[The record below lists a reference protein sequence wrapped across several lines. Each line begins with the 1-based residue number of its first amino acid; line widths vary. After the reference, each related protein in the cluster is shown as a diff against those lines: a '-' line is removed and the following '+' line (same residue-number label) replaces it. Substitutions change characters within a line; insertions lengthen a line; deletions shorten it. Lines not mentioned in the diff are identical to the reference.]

1 MAVICSGPPQ
11 RSLWSSAS
19 MWVPQLSEFNQPVY
33 LSIADALARD
43 IGSGLL
49 NDGDRLPTLRELA
62 VTLNVTPGTISRAYS
77 EAQRRGLVQ
86 GEVGRGTYVLAQP
99 PLVLPEGSSAPSLSL
114 GQAEA
119 LDLSIIKPYS
129 ETLEYW
135 LRGALVGMARS
146 SDFGRALDYAPDG
159 GHPAHREAGAQWLRH
174 SLPEANWQQVVITSG
189 AQHGL
194 MVAISALS
202 NAGDLVLCESL
213 CYPGIISVA
222 HGLERRLRGVGM
234 DEEGILP
241 EALREQCLREKP
253 ALLVCVASC
262 QNPTTAIMS
271 PRRRAQI
278 AAIAEEFDFL
288 IIDDDIYGFLATDPS
303 IKPLS
308 SYAPQRSVYL
318 TSLSKAIMPA
328 LRVGYLYSP
337 PKLLSRLSS
346 MVRSSVWMPSPL
358 TAQLASNVI
367 VEGLDRKLVQTQR
380 NEAAARQAIARD
392 VFAGLEIRTQPHS
405 YHLWLTLPEP
415 WTGDEFATL
424 ARANGVL
431 VMSGSQFQ
439 VERGASS
446 RCVRVVL
453 MSPTTQDELRFALTQ
468 LASLIEADPR
478 RYR

>member
-1 MAVICSGPPQ
+1 
-11 RSLWSSAS
+11 

-222 HGLERRLRGVGM
+222 HGLERRLRGVAM

-392 VFAGLEIRTQPHS
+392 VFAGLEIRTQPRS